1 MKSAWAIV
9 EAEGY
14 ERARKQPLTHR
25 PGRPTRS
32 DWMMWQRQLEK
43 IAASYDVSE
52 TYTFTV
58 DAAGNN
64 FGLLFLTVDPDDV
77 HYELRTG
84 ITTYV
89 EPVQPPRYDAAINAA
104 TPTFERKQREEEN
117 EQKKHDYFTMKGASR
132 GMAENLRDAMGEQYY
147 NQLEHAIVGFKNV
160 TVLQIMKHL
169 DEEWV
174 PMNTKERRAIKK
186 DYFKPWDVAGGV
198 ALSAFTKALDERR
211 NELHVHNITI
221 EDEDVKEHYMVQMY
235 ASNAFNESEMKE
247 WEDKTEAD
255 KDDWTIMKK
264 YFRDKMT
271 LNDAYTNNNEG
282 NAPTMFGSSAN
293 VIEEQEE
300 KLANLG
306 DEIREY
312 IQQLTG
318 AKENVPPPSKPPPSN
333 YTSNTSSNKAA
344 EAMDKRMSKIEELLI
359 ALTVANKNGGGG
371 NDNKNRGGGGDEK
384 NDKDRRKFKER
395 ERKPMHLYR
404 NMGGYCHSCGFCPVG
419 KDHTSVTCHMKR
431 ESHKDEATWTN
442 RLDGSTVWP
451 SRVREDQQS
460 HESWAGKSAPTN

>member
-1 MKSAWAIV
+1 MKNAWAIV
-9 EAEGY
+9 EAEAY
-14 ERARKQPLTHR
+14 ERARKQALTHR

-169 DEEWV
+169 DAEWV

-198 ALSAFTKALDERR
+198 ALSNFTKALDERR
-211 NELHVHNITI
+211 SELHIHNITI
-221 EDEDVKEHYMVQMY
+221 EDEDVKEHYIVQMY
-235 ASNAFNESEMKE
+235 ESNAFSETDMKQ
-247 WEDKTEAD
+247 WEDKTEVE
-255 KDDWTIMKK
+255 KDDWAIMKRF
-264 YFRDKMT
+264 FRDKMA
-271 LNDAYTNNNEG
+271 LNEAYNNNNEG
-282 NAPTMFGSSAN
+282 NSAALYGSSAN
-293 VIEEQEE
+293 VTEQEE
-300 KLANLG
+300 KLADMG

-318 AKENVPPPSKPPPSN
+318 AKENVPPPSTYS
-333 YTSNTSSNKAA
+333 SNTSSNKATD
-344 EAMDKRMSKIEELLI
+344 ELNKRMLKIEELLTT
-359 ALTVANKNGGGG
+359 LTFAN
-371 NDNKNRGGGGDEK
+371 NKNRGGGGDDK
-384 NDKDRRKFKER
+384 DKDDKDRDKRKQRSRRNRDEPETR
-395 ERKPMHLYR
+395 HR
-404 NMGGYCHSCGFCPVG
+404 NMGGYCHSCGFHPVG
-419 KDHTSVTCHMKR
+419 KEHTSETCGFKR
-431 ESHKDEATWTN
+431 REHDKDATWTN
-442 RLDGSTVWP
+442 RGTNGSVIWP
-451 SRVREDQQS
+451 NPWRVRDDEKTHAS
-460 HESWAGKSAPTN
+460 YAGKAAPTN